1 MKRSSPAVPFRAEG
15 PGASEYARAVVDGVI
30 RLEGDDLIL
39 EFVET
44 RTGVPGSNTTTRTSD
59 VIARRVPLDDLD
71 SVRFERAWFR
81 GSRIELRVR
90 RLDLLGGLAGPG
102 ETQVALRIE
111 RKDAFLARD
120 FVASVNLASAERALR
135 DAEDDAR

>member
-1 MKRSSPAVPFRAEG
+1 MNRHSPAVPFRADG
-15 PGASEYARAVVDGVI
+15 PGGSEYARAIIDGVI
-30 RLEGDDLIL
+30 RLEGEDLIL

-44 RTGVPGSNTTTRTSD
+44 RTGVPGSNTTTRASD
-59 VIARRVPLDDLD
+59 VIVRRIPLEHLD
-71 SVRFERAWFR
+71 SLGFARAWFR
-81 GSRIELRVR
+81 GGRIELRVR
-90 RLDLLGGLAGPG
+90 RLDVLGGLVGPG
-102 ETQVALRIE
+102 ETQVSLRID